1 MYANPGPPVADQRRG
16 AQANALT
23 DGEIAAAVAQ
33 GQAYQNF
40 RVVADS
46 AGKVQL
52 RVHGA
57 GAAPDRTATFDTREW
72 SLRPEKPTSA
82 PMGNM
87 AAGLAGKAMKS
98 LFP

>member
-1 MYANPGPPVADQRRG
+1 MYANPGPPVADQRHG
-16 AQANALT
+16 VQATTLT
-23 DGEIAAAVAQ
+23 DGEIATTVAQ
-33 GQAYQNF
+33 GQPYQSF
-40 RVVADS
+40 HVGDS
-46 AGKVQL
+46 DGKVQL
-52 RVHGA
+52 RVQGV
-57 GAAPDRTATFDTREW
+57 GVAPDRTATFDTREW